1 MNRNKSVTLFIQCLV
16 DQIYPEVGDAMVAVF
31 QKLGISVNCPT
42 EQTCCGQSAYNSGY
56 KSVSKTAAKR
66 FIEIFEKSEVIVCP
80 SGSCV
85 DMVRN
90 HYPSLFRNEPDW
102 HSRAENVG
110 GKTYEFTE
118 YLVDVLKVED
128 LGASFK
134 EKLTYHDSCHLL
146 RNIGVKEQPRK
157 LISKVVGAELV
168 EMENSDKCCGF
179 GGTFSIK
186 YPQIST
192 AILDEKLDNIISS
205 GATTVVGCDV
215 GCLMNIQGRLNRK
228 KLPIKTMHIAQLLVQ

>member
-1 MNRNKSVTLFIQCLV
+1 MNHNEKVTLFIQCLV
-16 DQIYPEVGDAMVAVF
+16 DQIYPEVGEAMVTVF
-31 QKLGISVNCPT
+31 RKLGISLDCPPD
-42 EQTCCGQSAYNSGY
+42 QTCCGQSAYNTGY
-56 KSVSKTAAKR
+56 QKVAKTAAKR
-66 FIEIFEKSEVIVCP
+66 FIEIFEASEVIVCP

-90 HYPSLFRNEPDW
+90 HYPGLFENDTSWRL
-102 HSRAENVG
+102 RAEAVAA
-110 GKTYEFTE
+110 KTYEFSE
-118 YLVDVLKVED
+118 YLVDRLKVED

-146 RNIGVKEQPRK
+146 RNIGVKDQPRK
-157 LISKVVGAELV
+157 LISNVAGAEFV
-168 EMENSDKCCGF
+168 EMENSDICCGF

-192 AILDEKLDNIISS
+192 AILDEKLDNIVSS

-215 GCLMNIQGRLNRK
+215 GCLMNIEGRLSRK
-228 KLPIKTMHIAQLLVQ
+228 KLPIKTMHIAELLVQ

>member
-1 MNRNKSVTLFIQCLV
+1 MNRNKRVTLFIQCLV
-16 DQIYPEVGDAMVAVF
+16 DQIYPEVGEAMVTVF
-31 QKLGISVNCPT
+31 QKLGISLDCPT
-42 EQTCCGQSAYNSGY
+42 AQTCCGQSAYNSGY
-56 KSVSKTAAKR
+56 KKVAKTAAKR
-66 FIEIFEKSEVIVCP
+66 FIEIFEKAEVIVCP

-90 HYPSLFRNEPDW
+90 HYPTLFKNEPDW
-102 HSRAENVG
+102 RLRAESVA
-110 GKTYEFTE
+110 GKTFEFTE

-128 LGASFK
+128 LGASFT

-146 RNIGVKEQPRK
+146 RNIGVKDQPRK
-157 LISKVVGAELV
+157 LIAKVAGAELV

-186 YPQIST
+186 YPGIST
-192 AILDEKLDNIISS
+192 AILDEKLDNIMSS

-215 GCLMNIQGRLNRK
+215 GCLMNIEGRLSRK
-228 KLPIKTMHIAQLLVQ
+228 NLPIKTMHIAQLLVQ

>member
-1 MNRNKSVTLFIQCLV
+1 MTLFIQCLV
-16 DQIYPEVGDAMVAVF
+16 DQIYPEVGEAMVTVF
-31 QKLGISVNCPT
+31 RKLGISLDCPPD
-42 EQTCCGQSAYNSGY
+42 QTCCGQSAYNTGY
-56 KSVSKTAAKR
+56 QKVAKTAAKR
-66 FIEIFEKSEVIVCP
+66 FIEIFEASEVIVCP

-90 HYPSLFRNEPDW
+90 HYPGLFENDTSWRL
-102 HSRAENVG
+102 RAEAVAA
-110 GKTYEFTE
+110 KTYEFSE
-118 YLVDVLKVED
+118 YLVDRLKVED

-146 RNIGVKEQPRK
+146 RNIGVKDQPRK
-157 LISKVVGAELV
+157 LISNVAGAEFV
-168 EMENSDKCCGF
+168 EMENSDICCGF

-192 AILDEKLDNIISS
+192 AILDEKLDNIVSS

-215 GCLMNIQGRLNRK
+215 GCLMNIEGRLSRK
-228 KLPIKTMHIAQLLVQ
+228 KLPIKTMHIAELLVQ